1 MLKVMVM
8 RMFRNRHVRPSI
20 MLLTAV
26 GISATL
32 AMSGCGSKLADVESG
47 TGHGGGV
54 SGVAAHGGVAP
65 VVDTL
70 DERPGEQI
78 VTLSLPGGSYT
89 PVAPAGAT
97 DDYRCFVLDLP
108 ESATG
113 GYATGFQ
120 VIPGNPDVT
129 HHAIL
134 YRIYPDQVADAEAL
148 DAADDRPGYECFGGS
163 GVPPRGGDVIR
174 GLNESDWITAWAP
187 GGEASDTPDG
197 YGVEIPEGGKVVLQ
211 MHYNT
216 RAGSAPDSSEVKMRM
231 APAAGGLKPLYSML
245 MPAPVELPCPAGAD
259 EGPLCTREAA
269 IGDVAA
275 RFGTSSG
282 LQVLGLQALCGGDP
296 RNPVA
301 GVTQSCTRS
310 VREPGTLF
318 AVAGHMH
325 LLGKSITVDV
335 TNADGTQRVLD
346 VEQYDFD
353 NQDAV
358 PLATPMPLQPG
369 DKVTVTC
376 THDPTLRGKVPGIPA
391 EPRYVVWGE
400 GTTDEMCLGVLI
412 TGKDV

>member
-1 MLKVMVM
+1 M
-8 RMFRNRHVRPSI
+8 RVIRKPDRGPVALALTSI
-20 MLLTAV
+20 GVAFALALT
-26 GISATL
+26 
-32 AMSGCGSKLADVESG
+32 GCGSKLADVESG
-47 TGHGGGV
+47 SGHGGGV
-54 SGVAAHGGVAP
+54 PGVAGHSGAAP

-78 VTLSLPGGSYT
+78 VTLGLPGGSYT
-89 PVAPAGAT
+89 PAAPEGAT
-97 DDYRCFVLDLP
+97 DDYRCFLLDLP
-108 ESATG
+108 DAVAG

-148 DAADDRPGYECFGGS
+148 EAADDRPGYECFGGS
-163 GVPPRGGDVIR
+163 GVPARGGDVIR

-197 YGVEIPEGGKVVLQ
+197 YGVEIPEGGRVVLQ

-216 RAGSAPDSSEVKMRM
+216 RAGTAPDSSEVKLRI
-231 APAAGGLKPLYSML
+231 APISGGLKPLYSML
-245 MPAPVELPCPAGAD
+245 MPAPVELPCTEGQD
-259 EGPLCTREAA
+259 QGPLCTREAA
-269 IGDVAA
+269 IADVAE
-275 RFGTSSG
+275 RFGRSSA

-296 RNPVA
+296 ANPVA
-301 GVTQSCTRS
+301 GLTQSCTRT

-358 PLATPMPLQPG
+358 PLAAPMALRSG

-412 TGKDV
+412 TGKDA